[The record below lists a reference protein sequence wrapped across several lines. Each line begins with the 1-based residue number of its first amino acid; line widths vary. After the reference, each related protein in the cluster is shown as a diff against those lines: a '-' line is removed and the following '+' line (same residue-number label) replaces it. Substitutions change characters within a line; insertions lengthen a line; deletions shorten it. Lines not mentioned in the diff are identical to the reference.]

1 MREAPR
7 SSNTRLEPQGSVS
20 FEHRGTEGKR
30 GRGKDRGHEGGVQY
44 SDPPRC
50 DFCQPNRKGARTRRT
65 AESLQAS
72 LLSRQTDKGFWAGH
86 FVPRHGAVADRVEH
100 TGSHCGHFE
109 PDAMP
114 NEQPASPN
122 EQEASPNEQ
131 AASPNKQ
138 VAAAGAQGG
147 SCPTRASSNE

>member
-1 MREAPR
+1 MTIEGRRGSGDEEKTEDTREA
-7 SSNTRLEPQGSVS
+7 SSTR
-20 FEHRGTEGKR
+20 T
-30 GRGKDRGHEGGVQY
+30 
-44 SDPPRC
+44 PPRC

-147 SCPTRASSNE
+147 LWPTRASSNE